1 MISVRKKQRLKNR
14 QQEIEK
20 QNQQQKDINN
30 DRGMGGMSLQGLVCG
45 RVQELGFKLQ
55 PKITAQ

>member
-30 DRGMGGMSLQGLVCG
+30 DRGMGGMSL
-45 RVQELGFKLQ
+45 
-55 PKITAQ
+55 